1 MTEQHEEQQ
10 WRGKR
15 VLVTGGLGF
24 IGSNLVHRLHALGA
38 QPLVVDALV
47 PGHGGNRANLA
58 GIEEAV
64 EIITGDLRDRVLME
78 NLVASQ
84 EVIFN
89 LAGQISHEDSMR
101 DPFTDLEHNTRAPLT
116 LLEACRTANPEV
128 RVVFTGTRQQYGRP
142 QYLPVDERHPMRPVD
157 VNGVNK
163 WAGEYYHLLYAEVYG
178 MRCCSLRLTNCYGPR
193 QVTDRHTQGA
203 FPFFIGLALAGK
215 PITLY
220 DEGQFRRDINYVDD
234 VVDALLLA
242 GASDAA
248 AGEAFNLGSPPLT
261 LREFVETLGEVVG
274 GVDLHFIPY
283 PPQRKKIEIGDT
295 YCEYGKISR
304 TLNWLPRTALR
315 DGLAQTVA
323 WHRANTH
330 GTGASDIY
338 RKEGPA

>member
-1 MTEQHEEQQ
+1 MIEQQ
-10 WRGKR
+10 SYWRGTR
-15 VLVTGGLGF
+15 ALVTGGLGF

-38 QPLVVDALV
+38 RVMVVDALV
-47 PGHGGNRANLA
+47 PGHGGNRANLD
-58 GIEEAV
+58 GLGNDV
-64 EIITGDLRDRVLME
+64 EVLVGDLRDRLLME
-78 NLVASQ
+78 NLVATQ
-84 EVIFN
+84 DVIFN

-116 LLEACRTANPEV
+116 LLEACRTANPDV
-128 RVVFTGTRQQYGRP
+128 RVIFTGTRQQYGRP

-163 WAGEYYHLLYAEVYG
+163 WAGEYYHLLYHDVYG
-178 MRCCSLRLTNCYGPR
+178 MRTCSLRLTNCYGPR

-220 DEGQFRRDINYVDD
+220 DQGQFKRDINFVDD
-234 VVDALLLA
+234 VVEALLLA
-242 GASDAA
+242 GEHDTAI
-248 AGEAFNLGSPPLT
+248 GEAFNLGSPPLT

-283 PPQRKKIEIGDT
+283 PPQRKAIEIGDT
-295 YCEYGKISR
+295 FCEYGKISR

-315 DGLAQTVA
+315 DGLAKTVA
-323 WHRANTH
+323 WHRAH
-330 GTGASDIY
+330 AK
-338 RKEGPA
+338 KEGPA

>member
-1 MTEQHEEQQ
+1 MTEQGEQTQ
-10 WRGKR
+10 EWRGKR

-24 IGSNLVHRLHALGA
+24 VGSNLVHRLHALGA
-38 QPLVVDALV
+38 QTLVVDALV

-58 GIEEAV
+58 GIEDDV
-64 EIITGDLRDRVLME
+64 EVIIGDLRDRMLME

-84 EVIFN
+84 DVVFN

-163 WAGEYYHLLYAEVYG
+163 WAGEYYHLLYADVYG

-242 GASDAA
+242 GASDDAT
-248 AGEAFNLGSPPLT
+248 GEAFNLGSPPLT

-274 GVDLHFIPY
+274 GVNLHFIPY
-283 PPQRKKIEIGDT
+283 PPQRRKIEIGDT

-315 DGLAQTVA
+315 DGLARTVA

-330 GTGASDIY
+330 TAHASDNS
-338 RKEGPA
+338 

>member
-1 MTEQHEEQQ
+1 MTEVAERHDAPQ
-10 WRGKR
+10 WRGTR

-24 IGSNLVHRLHALGA
+24 VGSNLVHRLHALGA
-38 QPLVVDALV
+38 AVTVVDALV
-47 PGHGGNRANLA
+47 PGHGGARANLA
-58 GIEEAV
+58 GIAQDV
-64 EIITGDLRDRVLME
+64 EVIVGDLRDRVLME

-84 EVIFN
+84 RVIFN

-142 QYLPVDERHPMRPVD
+142 QYLPVDERHPMHPVD

-220 DEGQFRRDINYVDD
+220 DAGQFKRDINYVDD

-242 GASDAA
+242 GASDAV
-248 AGEAFNLGSPPLT
+248 AGEAFNLGGPPLT

-283 PPQRKKIEIGDT
+283 PPQRRRIEIGDT

-304 TLNWLPRTALR
+304 TLGWSPRTALR
-315 DGLAQTVA
+315 DGLARTVA

-330 GTGASDIY
+330 AARAS
-338 RKEGPA
+338 EG